1 MIKHAVLQLK
11 PEKGNLQ
18 GNFTRLQS
26 ALQELKPEAPDVV
39 VLPESF
45 LTAYFLQGGVRELAL
60 TQQELYAHLQSMYQA
75 LEWPGLLDLVI
86 GFYER
91 EGGTFFNSCAYIE
104 LGGRGILHVHRKVFL
119 PTYGVFDEE
128 RYISRGSRIQAF
140 DSRFGRVGMLICEDF
155 WHTITSTIIA
165 LDGAQVVYVPS
176 ASPARGFAGQEPANM
191 ERWSALAQAVSAEHG
206 MYTLLS
212 SLIGFEGGKGMVGG
226 SLIVGPEGNIMVSAP
241 AFEETA
247 LLAEIDLE
255 RIPAVRYD
263 NPLLADL
270 QGNLPSI
277 LPDLN
282 RVVHRGEK

>member
-11 PEKGNLQ
+11 PEKGNIK
-18 GNFTRLQS
+18 GNLELLKS
-26 ALQELKPEAPDVV
+26 ALLDLKAESPDVV
-39 VLPESF
+39 VLPEAF

-60 TQQELYAHLQSMYQA
+60 TQQELLALLQEMYQS
-75 LEWPGLLDLVI
+75 LEWTGVLDLVV

-91 EGGTFFNSCAYIE
+91 EGGTFFNSCAYLE

-128 RYISRGSRIQAF
+128 RYLSRGSRIQAF
-140 DSRFGRVGMLICEDF
+140 NTRFGRVGMLICEDF
-155 WHTITSTIIA
+155 WHTVTSTIIA
-165 LDGAQVVYVPS
+165 LDGAQMVYVPS
-176 ASPARGFAGQEPANM
+176 ASPARGFASQNPGNM

-206 MYTLLS
+206 VYTLLS

-226 SLIVGPEGNIMVSAP
+226 SLIVSPEGKIMVSAP
-241 AFEETA
+241 AFEATA

-277 LPDLN
+277 LPDLS

>member
-1 MIKHAVLQLK
+1 MITHAVLQLK
-11 PEKGNLQ
+11 PEKGNIQ
-18 GNFTRLQS
+18 GNLDRLKN
-26 ALQELKPEAPDVV
+26 ALFELREEAPEVV

-60 TQQELYAHLQSMYQA
+60 TQQDLFTCLSTMYQE
-75 LEWPGLLDLVI
+75 LNWPGLLDLVI

-91 EGGTFFNSCAYIE
+91 EGGTFYNSCAYVE

-128 RYISRGSRIQAF
+128 RYLSRGSRIQAF
-140 DSRFGRVGMLICEDF
+140 NSRFGRVGMLICEDF
-155 WHTITSTIIA
+155 WHTVTSTIIA
-165 LDGAQVVYVPS
+165 LDGAQMVYVPS
-176 ASPARGFAGQEPANM
+176 ASPARGFASQNPGNM

-206 MYTLLS
+206 VYTLLS

-226 SLIVGPEGNIMVSAP
+226 SLIVGPEGNIMISAP
-241 AFEETA
+241 AFEEAA
-247 LLAEIDLE
+247 LVAEIDLE

-270 QGNLPSI
+270 QGSLPSI
-277 LPDLN
+277 MPDLS
-282 RVVHRGEK
+282 RVVRGGEK